1 MGLGGGM
8 YIEVYSNPQYQQDRV
23 CGIFYLIRI
32 LLPLIWLAMSVIAS
46 LLERDIL
53 LHRDEMS
60 LRRIANGC
68 LAEEREVDDGGGVA

>member
-1 MGLGGGM
+1 MECTLK
-8 YIEVYSNPQYQQDRV
+8 ST
-23 CGIFYLIRI
+23 LIPNI
-32 LLPLIWLAMSVIAS
+32 SKSLWDFLPDKNSFAFDLVGNVGDCEFIG
-46 LLERDIL
+46 ERHS

>member
-1 MGLGGGM
+1 
-8 YIEVYSNPQYQQDRV
+8 
-23 CGIFYLIRI
+23 
-32 LLPLIWLAMSVIAS
+32 MSVIAS

-68 LAEEREVDDGGGVA
+68 LAEAREVGDGVVCGVA